1 MSADPMASH
10 PPNLTAPFPEK
21 VGRYE
26 LLLPI
31 GSGGM
36 ATVFL
41 ARASGVGGFARDVAL
56 KLVHSHLRSDEE
68 SKLHLLEEAKLSAK
82 VRHPNVVSVQEV
94 GEDPFGLYLVMDYV
108 EGDNLSG
115 LERAARKANKPLT
128 DRLIARLLNDALL
141 GLHAAH
147 DLCNEQ
153 GVPLGIVHRDFTPQN
168 ILVSIE
174 GITRLTDFGVAKAA
188 DRAVRTKTGLI
199 KGKIAYM
206 APEQARGLKIDRRCD
221 VWAAGVVAWELCARR
236 RMYTSEDEVA
246 TLLRIV
252 TERPQQLSEVVP
264 DVSPELNQAIAWALE
279 QDPEQ
284 RCPTAEAF
292 RQALEAAWAQGEG
305 MADVAELA
313 AFVRDCVGN
322 KLIERQASITEMRS
336 LRLRIEE
343 IARSAPDEGDSEP
356 TNDYPA
362 YRTPSRQ
369 WEVPTPV
376 SGHSAT
382 VPSLPAHLLPKNV
395 NGEAAP
401 ARGVVGLAQ
410 ATAFHPG
417 GAFEPEP
424 LTETSAV
431 LPAFVD
437 RRPGRWF
444 LVGGSVAAA
453 ALILLVAAWNSNR
466 SNGTELTDRGDS
478 NQVGATPERGVATPS
493 KPGQSNAQ
501 LGGTSP
507 EPGSNLTATAPP
519 DVEHETTK
527 HPSELSDAPTTAGT
541 RAVAA
546 GSASSPDAIN
556 KSAKKPKG
564 GKPKPAS
571 RAEPAPPAKP
581 GLASSPY
588 GAPK

>member
-1 MSADPMASH
+1 MSADLMASH
-10 PPNLTAPFPEK
+10 PPNVTAPFPEK

-94 GEDPFGLYLVMDYV
+94 GDDPFGLYLVMDYV

-147 DLCNEQ
+147 ELCDEN

-221 VWAAGVVAWELCARR
+221 VWAAGVVAWELCAKR

-252 TERPQQLSEVVP
+252 TERPQQLSDVIP
-264 DVSPELNQAIAWALE
+264 DVSPALNKAIAWALE
-279 QDPEQ
+279 PDPEQ

-292 RQALEAAWAQGEG
+292 RQALEAAWQEGEG

-322 KLIERQASITEMRS
+322 KLVERQASITEMRS
-336 LRLRIEE
+336 LRLRIGE
-343 IARSAPDEGDSEP
+343 IARSAPDPSDSEP
-356 TNDYPA
+356 TNDYHPA
-362 YRTPSRQ
+362 YRTPSQR

-382 VPSLPAHLLPKNV
+382 VPSLPAHLIPKND
-395 NGEAAP
+395 AATP
-401 ARGVVGLAQ
+401 NLGVQGLAQ
-410 ATAFHPG
+410 AVAFSAS
-417 GAFEPEP
+417 GALPQEP

-437 RRPGRWF
+437 RRPGRLLW
-444 LVGGSVAAA
+444 VGGSVAAA
-453 ALILLVAAWNSNR
+453 ALILLMAAWNANR
-466 SNGTELTDRGDS
+466 SGSELTAHRDPNR
-478 NQVGATPERGVATPS
+478 VGATAERG
-493 KPGQSNAQ
+493 NALPANTAQ
-501 LGGTSP
+501 ASAQHGGTSP
-507 EPGSNLTATAPP
+507 DRGSNLAATAGTSKPEDEAP
-519 DVEHETTK
+519 K
-527 HPSELSDAPTTAGT
+527 HPSELLDAPEAS
-541 RAVAA
+541 
-546 GSASSPDAIN
+546 GSSSIAPNSSPDVN
-556 KSAKKPKG
+556 RSSRKPKAP
-564 GKPKPAS
+564 KPKPAS
-571 RAEPAPPAKP
+571 RAEPTSPSKP

-588 GAPK
+588 GTPK

>member
-1 MSADPMASH
+1 MSAVPMPSH
-10 PPNLTAPFPEK
+10 PPSATAPFPEK

-31 GSGGM
+31 GTGGM

-41 ARASGVGGFARDVAL
+41 ARHSGVGGFARDVAL

-68 SKLHLLEEAKLSAK
+68 SKMHLLEEAKLSAR

-147 DLCNEQ
+147 ELCDEE
-153 GVPLGIVHRDFTPQN
+153 GAPLGIVHRDFTPQN

-206 APEQARGLKIDRRCD
+206 APEQARGLKLDRRCD

-236 RMYTSEDEVA
+236 RLYTSEDEVA

-252 TERPQQLSEVVP
+252 TERPQQLSDVLP
-264 DVSPELNQAIAWALE
+264 DVSPELNKAITWALE
-279 QDPEQ
+279 PDAEQ

-292 RQALEAAWAQGEG
+292 RQALEAAWTKHGG

-313 AFVRDCVGN
+313 AFVRDCIGN
-322 KLIERQASITEMRS
+322 KLIERQASISEMRS

-343 IARSAPDEGDSEP
+343 IARTAPDTSDSDP

-362 YRTPSRQ
+362 YRTPPHQ
-369 WEVPTPV
+369 WEVPAPV

-382 VPSLPAHLLPKNV
+382 VPSLPAHLLSK
-395 NGEAAP
+395 GESA
-401 ARGVVGLAQ
+401 
-410 ATAFHPG
+410 PG
-417 GAFEPEP
+417 GQLTRAHSRVVVAASDPSASNFGPEP
-424 LTETSAV
+424 STETSAV

-437 RRPGRWF
+437 RRPARLLWI
-444 LVGGSVAAA
+444 GGSVAAA
-453 ALILLVAAWNSNR
+453 AVIFLVASWNSDR
-466 SNGTELTDRGDS
+466 SRGDQELTAHGDALGRDAARS
-478 NQVGATPERGVATPS
+478 EPIKNVSSAPAVTTGVPTTRAEDLKDVAEQSEPTTTPTPS
-493 KPGQSNAQ
+493 PA
-501 LGGTSP
+501 TSD
-507 EPGSNLTATAPP
+507 SVDKAP
-519 DVEHETTK
+519 K
-527 HPSELSDAPTTAGT
+527 KGRAT
-541 RAVAA
+541 RA
-546 GSASSPDAIN
+546 
-556 KSAKKPKG
+556 KPA
-564 GKPKPAS
+564 AS
-571 RAEPAPPAKP
+571 RAEPPRVTKP

-588 GAPK
+588 GAQK